1 MPSQVQICNLALVKF
16 GSITI
21 TSITE
26 DTKEGRACHVLWEL
40 VRDDLLYSY
49 PWKFAL
55 TRYTLGTPLTADP
68 EFEYDYQYTL
78 PADCL
83 RVYEMYDSDE
93 EWTVEK
99 GVLLSNRDSADD
111 DIYIRYIAKIKDCT
125 QYNPAFIKCLATAL
139 AAELAVKLKND
150 AKLRL
155 SFLQELEML
164 VMKAYKLNA
173 IEGNPAKHKDEQD
186 LSQGNSSWVTEG
198 R

>member
-1 MPSQVQICNLALVKF
+1 MASQVAICNLALLKF

-26 DTKEGRACHVLWEL
+26 DTREARACHSLWDL

-55 TRYTLGTPLTADP
+55 LRYTLGAPLAAAP

-83 RVYEMYDSDE
+83 RVFEMYKSTE
-93 EWTVEK
+93 NWTVEN
-99 GVLLSNRDSADD
+99 GVFLCNRNSADD
-111 DIYIRYIAKIKDCT
+111 DIQIRYIAQVTDLTKF
-125 QYNPAFIKCLATAL
+125 NPAFVKCLATAL
-139 AAELAVKLKND
+139 AAELAPKLKD
-150 AKLRL
+150 DPKLRL
-155 SFLQELEML
+155 SLLQELQID
-164 VMKAYKLNA
+164 VATAYKLDA
-173 IEGNPAKHKDEQD
+173 IEGEPVKNEDEQSLD
-186 LSQGNSSWVTEG
+186 NGNYSWQKEG

>member
-1 MPSQVQICNLALVKF
+1 MASQVAICNLALLKF

-26 DTKEGRACHVLWEL
+26 DTREARACHSLWEL
-40 VRDDLLYSY
+40 VRDDILYSY

-55 TRYTLGTPLTADP
+55 TRYSLGTPLTADP

-83 RVYEMYDSDE
+83 RVYEMYGSDE

-99 GVLLSNRDSADD
+99 GVLLSNRNSADD
-111 DIYIRYIAKIKDCT
+111 DIYIRYIAKITDCT
-125 QYNPAFIKCLATAL
+125 QYNPAFVKCLATAL
-139 AAELAVKLKND
+139 AAELAVKLKDD

-155 SFLQELEML
+155 SFLQELDLL
-164 VMKAYKLNA
+164 VSKAYKLNA

-186 LSQGNSSWVTEG
+186 LTKGNYSWQTEG

>member
-1 MPSQVQICNLALVKF
+1 MASQVAICNLALLKF

-26 DTKEGRACHVLWEL
+26 DTREARACHSLWEL
-40 VRDDLLYSY
+40 TRDDLLYSY

-55 TRYTLGTPLTADP
+55 LRYTLGAPLAAAP

-83 RVYEMYDSDE
+83 RVFEMYESTE
-93 EWTVEK
+93 NWTVEN
-99 GVLLSNRDSADD
+99 GVFLCNRNSADD
-111 DIYIRYIAKIKDCT
+111 DIYIRYIAKITDVSK
-125 QYNPAFIKCLATAL
+125 YHPAFVKCMATAL
-139 AAELAVKLKND
+139 AAELAVKLKDD

-155 SFLQELEML
+155 SLLQELETY
-164 VMKAYKLNA
+164 VARAYKLDA
-173 IEGNPAKHKDEQD
+173 IEGEPAKHKSEQD
-186 LSQGNSSWVTEG
+186 LTQGNYSWQTEG

>member
-1 MPSQVQICNLALVKF
+1 MASQVQICNLALMKF

-26 DTKEGRACHVLWEL
+26 DTREARACHSLWEL
-40 VRDDLLYSY
+40 TRDDLLYSY

-55 TRYTLGTPLTADP
+55 TRYSMGTPLTADP

-83 RVYEMYDSDE
+83 RVYDMYDSDE

-99 GVLLSNRDSADD
+99 GVLLSNRSD
-111 DIYIRYIAKIKDCT
+111 DIYIRYIAKITDVSK
-125 QYNPAFIKCLATAL
+125 YHPAFVKCMATAL
-139 AAELAVKLKND
+139 AAELAVKLKDD

-155 SFLQELEML
+155 SLLQELEMY
-164 VMKAYKLNA
+164 VAKAYKLDA
-173 IEGNPAKHKDEQD
+173 IEGEPAKHKSEQD
-186 LSQGNSSWVTEG
+186 LTQGNYSWQTEG

>member
-1 MPSQVQICNLALVKF
+1 MASQVAICNLALLKF
-16 GSITI
+16 GSTTI

-26 DTKEGRACHVLWEL
+26 DTREARACHALWEL

-55 TRYTLGTPLTADP
+55 TRYTMGTPLTADP
-68 EFEYDYQYTL
+68 EFEYNYQYTL

-93 EWTVEK
+93 EWTVER
-99 GVLLSNRDSADD
+99 GVLLSNRNSADD
-111 DIYIRYIAKIKDCT
+111 DIYIRYIAKITDVSK
-125 QYNPAFIKCLATAL
+125 YHPAFVKCLATAL
-139 AAELAVKLKND
+139 AAELAVKLKDD

-155 SFLQELEML
+155 SYLQELETY
-164 VMKAYKLNA
+164 VARAYKLDA
-173 IEGNPAKHKDEQD
+173 IEGEPAKHKSEQD
-186 LSQGNSSWVTEG
+186 LTQGNYSWQTEG

>member
-1 MPSQVQICNLALVKF
+1 MASQVAICNLALMKF

-26 DTKEGRACHVLWEL
+26 DTREARACHSLWEL
-40 VRDDLLYSY
+40 TRDDLLYSY

-55 TRYTLGTPLTADP
+55 TRYSMGTPLTADP

-83 RVYEMYDSDE
+83 RVYDMYDSDE

-99 GVLLSNRDSADD
+99 GVLLSNRSD
-111 DIYIRYIAKIKDCT
+111 DIYIRYIAKITDVSK
-125 QYNPAFIKCLATAL
+125 YHPAFVKCMATAL
-139 AAELAVKLKND
+139 AAELAVKLKDD

-155 SFLQELEML
+155 SLLQELEMY
-164 VMKAYKLNA
+164 VAKAYKLDA
-173 IEGNPAKHKDEQD
+173 IEGEPAKHKSEQD
-186 LSQGNSSWVTEG
+186 LTQGNYSWQTEG

>member
-1 MPSQVQICNLALVKF
+1 MASQVQICNLALMKF

-26 DTKEGRACHVLWEL
+26 DTSEARACNALWEL

-55 TRYTLGTPLTADP
+55 TRYSMGTPLTADP

-83 RVYEMYDSDE
+83 RVLEVYEASE
-93 EWTVEK
+93 ETWTVE
-99 GVLLSNRDSADD
+99 GNVLLYSDTEPQ
-111 DIYIRYIAKIKDCT
+111 IRYIAKIEDVA
-125 QYNPAFIKCLATAL
+125 QYHEKFSKCFALAL
-139 AAELAVKLKND
+139 AAKLAVKLKND
-150 AKLRL
+150 TKLRVSL
-155 SFLQELEML
+155 LQELDIEIAR
-164 VMKAYKLNA
+164 AYKLDA
-173 IEGNPAKHKDEQD
+173 IEGDPAIRTYEQE
-186 LSQGNSSWVTEG
+186 SCKGNYSWQKEG

>member
-1 MPSQVQICNLALVKF
+1 MASQVAICNLALLKF

-26 DTKEGRACHVLWEL
+26 DTREARACHSLWEL
-40 VRDDLLYSY
+40 TRDDLLYSY

-55 TRYTLGTPLTADP
+55 LRYTLGAPLAAAP

-83 RVYEMYDSDE
+83 RVFEMYESTE
-93 EWTVEK
+93 NWTVEN
-99 GVLLSNRDSADD
+99 GVFLCNRNSADD
-111 DIYIRYIAKIKDCT
+111 DIYIRYIAKITDVSK
-125 QYNPAFIKCLATAL
+125 YHPAFVKCLATAL
-139 AAELAVKLKND
+139 AAELAVKLKDD

-155 SFLQELEML
+155 SLLQELEMY
-164 VMKAYKLNA
+164 VAKAYKLDA
-173 IEGNPAKHKDEQD
+173 IEGEPAKHKSEQD
-186 LSQGNSSWVTEG
+186 LTQGNYSWQTEG